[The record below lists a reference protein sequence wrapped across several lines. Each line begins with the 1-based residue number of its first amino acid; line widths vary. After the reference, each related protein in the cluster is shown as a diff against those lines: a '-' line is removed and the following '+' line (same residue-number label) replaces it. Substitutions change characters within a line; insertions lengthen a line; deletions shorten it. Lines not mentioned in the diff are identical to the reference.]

1 MELVG
6 SALIIFKVVAFIAII
21 IFTGVLSFIGIPI
34 AIVFL
39 ILATLHYWQYG
50 SVLFGSGDIM
60 VLTVLTILAVFL
72 DNIVLIAGLK
82 KTDASRRGYIGS
94 IVGAIAGMFTSNLI
108 GVALLTTVGAI
119 IGELIHGKSQ
129 EAAIKSGIGAAVSL
143 LFGSLLRAILTL
155 IVAVYVL
162 QRLLF

>member
-6 SALIIFKVVAFIAII
+6 SALVITQVIIFIAII
-21 IFTGVLSFIGIPI
+21 IFTGILSFIGVPV

-50 SVLFGSGDIM
+50 AVVFGSGDIM
-60 VLTVLTILAVFL
+60 LLTILTILAVFL
-72 DNIVLIAGLK
+72 DNIVLIVGLK
-82 KTDASRRGYIGS
+82 KTDASRRGYVGAM
-94 IVGAIAGMFTSNLI
+94 VGAIAGIFTANVI
-108 GVALLTTVGAI
+108 GVALLTTAGAI
-119 IGELIHGKSQ
+119 VGELIHGKSQ
-129 EAAIKSGIGAAVSL
+129 EAAIRSGVGAALSL